1 MNSKIKGTIC
11 GVFAAISYGM
21 NPLGA
26 LNLYQEGLN
35 VNSVIFYR
43 YGLATT
49 ILALIMLAQK
59 KSFAI
64 TRREFAVLSVLGV
77 LMVVSSL
84 TLFGSFNFMDAG
96 IASTLLFVYPVM
108 VAVMMAI
115 FFKEKVTPITV
126 ISIAL
131 ALGGISLLYKGGDGA
146 TLSTV
151 GVLLVMASSLTY
163 AVYIIVVNKSALIMS
178 SVKLTF
184 YVLLIGTV
192 LLLAYSFMGE
202 DTRIQPLTTVSMWV
216 YAMVLAVFPTIISL
230 ILMVIAVHN
239 VGSTPTAVMG
249 ALEPITAVCIG
260 IFVFGEAFTLRLG
273 IGIVL
278 ILTAVI
284 LIVAGKSLPTQHF
297 TFVFSKI
304 GHVLKKKWRW
314 KS

>member
-131 ALGGISLLYKGGDGA
+131 ALGGISLLYKGGRRCHAVYCRCVARYGIIVDLCRVYHRGEQVGIDNVVGEA
-146 TLSTV
+146 HFLCIADRHGVAPCLFVYGRRYKDSAAYYSDDV
-151 GVLLVMASSLTY
+151 GVCHGAGGVPYHNIA
-163 AVYIIVVNKSALIMS
+163 
-178 SVKLTF
+178 
-184 YVLLIGTV
+184 
-192 LLLAYSFMGE
+192 
-202 DTRIQPLTTVSMWV
+202 DTDGYRRS
-216 YAMVLAVFPTIISL
+216 
-230 ILMVIAVHN
+230 
-239 VGSTPTAVMG
+239 
-249 ALEPITAVCIG
+249 
-260 IFVFGEAFTLRLG
+260 
-273 IGIVL
+273 
-278 ILTAVI
+278 
-284 LIVAGKSLPTQHF
+284 
-297 TFVFSKI
+297 
-304 GHVLKKKWRW
+304 
-314 KS
+314 